1 MKKLFAILAA
11 AFVVV
16 ACGGGASDKDE
27 PATFEDQLVEYI
39 EDMEEAVEDD
49 DPEAALEALQSFT
62 EWSQSIESTDEVNEV
77 AKKYETRITN
87 AIMECTALGYEMADD
102 YYDDYDYYY

>member
-1 MKKLFAILAA
+1 MKKLFTILAA

-16 ACGGGASDKDE
+16 ACGGGAEKDE

-49 DPEAALEALQSFT
+49 DPEAALEALQNFQ
-62 EWSQSIESTDEVNEV
+62 EWSQSIDSTDEVEEV
-77 AKKYETRITN
+77 AMKYQTRITN
-87 AIMECTALGYEMADD
+87 AIMECAALGYEMTDD

>member
-16 ACGGGASDKDE
+16 ACGGGAEKDE

-49 DPEAALEALQSFT
+49 DPEAALEALQNFQ
-62 EWSQSIESTDEVNEV
+62 EWSQSIDSTDEVEEV
-77 AKKYETRITN
+77 AMKYQTRITN
-87 AIMECTALGYEMADD
+87 AIIECTALGYEMADD

>member
-11 AFVVV
+11 ACVVV
-16 ACGGGASDKDE
+16 ACGGGAEKDE

-49 DPEAALEALQSFT
+49 DPEAAFEALQNFNDWIQT
-62 EWSQSIESTDEVNEV
+62 IESTDEVEEV
-77 AKKYETRITN
+77 AKKYQTRITN

>member
-16 ACGGGASDKDE
+16 ACGGGAEKDE

-49 DPEAALEALQSFT
+49 DPEAALEALQNFQK
-62 EWSQSIESTDEVNEV
+62 WSQSIDSTDEVEEV
-77 AKKYETRITN
+77 AMKYQTRITN
-87 AIMECTALGYEMADD
+87 AIMECTALGYEMAND

>member
-16 ACGGGASDKDE
+16 ACGGGADKDE

-49 DPEAALEALQSFT
+49 DPEAAIEALQSFT
-62 EWSQSIESTDEVNEV
+62 EWSQSIESTEEVEEV

>member
-16 ACGGGASDKDE
+16 ACGGGAEKDE

-62 EWSQSIESTDEVNEV
+62 EWSQSIESTDTGCMRRAPHPPRHNRQTSSSHQTD
-77 AKKYETRITN
+77 KKPPQ
-87 AIMECTALGYEMADD
+87 
-102 YYDDYDYYY
+102 

>member
-11 AFVVV
+11 AMLVV
-16 ACGGGASDKDE
+16 ACGGGAEKDE

-49 DPEAALEALQSFT
+49 DPEAAFEALQNFNDWIQT
-62 EWSQSIESTDEVNEV
+62 IESTDEVEEV
-77 AKKYETRITN
+77 AKKYQTRITN

>member
-49 DPEAALEALQSFT
+49 DPEAALEALQSYVD
-62 EWSQSIESTDEVNEV
+62 WSQSIESTDEVNEV
-77 AKKYETRITN
+77 AMKYQTRITN
-87 AIMECTALGYEMADD
+87 AIRECTALGYEMADD